1 MLVKGNEVLENI
13 DEGNLSRE
21 LEIAKFRNYGR
32 ENFADLIRYKVSMD
46 DFIENTSQFY
56 SIRLPK
62 EISEYFIRIDLAPF
76 FIMSESPVLE
86 QIEELLSS
94 RNNEFEFV
102 TNLREVKNY
111 YKKWLVQKTAKEKHY
126 FANSIINTVERNFAF
141 QSFYNLLIYGIVL
154 TYDPS
159 SYNSKKAK
167 EVFEKAKETVN
178 SSHLNQGLREEFLY
192 LLNIFQGFAYLKEYE
207 YLNSLTAFKEALVFN
222 PTGVTAFF
230 YCALSSRYMDDF
242 DTSYD
247 YLREIL
253 EFDKLRFKYS
263 IDYNHMALFSYF
275 YKNTVF
281 YNVFTENGFAQL
293 LPDID
298 FLIRSLHS
306 GEPNSMEKTYGK
318 LINLDN
324 LRIKEFYDETVA
336 VEIKFLKN
344 VLDSYS
350 QKRIGLIRIVEQI
363 FRDKLITLVEYI
375 RNLIETHY
383 FDLIKAEIEVF
394 DRQIEQNKRQL
405 TRITHEREDA
415 SKKIKTNKNEAA
427 EYLEETISERS
438 KNLEVKIENL
448 EKDPKYNPS
457 QVFYSSML
465 FTIMVSF
472 LILVVVGIITA
483 ITGYGEELPSTQ
495 LAIKTAL
502 KWGGVTFAVG
512 IFISI
517 FTSLSSFWEK
527 NSELK
532 LLTERLKHIRDNEA
546 AEREYINEDSERKA
560 IIYEQKFVD
569 RIKSQEKILESF
581 IAERQQNY
589 ERKYNLARKEI
600 DLFIN
605 PLNELL
611 KDLENIG

>member
-32 ENFADLIRYKVSMD
+32 ENFADLIRYKVGLD

-62 EISEYFIRIDLAPF
+62 EISEYFLRVDLAPF
-76 FIMSESPVLE
+76 FIMSEAPVLE

-154 TYDPS
+154 TYDSS
-159 SYNSKKAK
+159 SYNPQKAK
-167 EVFEKAKETVN
+167 EVFDRAKETVN
-178 SSHLNQGLREEFLY
+178 SSQLNQGLREELLY
-192 LLNIFQGFAYLKEYE
+192 LLNVFQGFAYLKEYE

-253 EFDKLRFKYS
+253 EFDKLRFKYA

-281 YNVFTENGFAQL
+281 YNIFTENGFAQL

-306 GEPNSMEKTYGK
+306 DESNSMEKTYGK

-324 LRIKEFYDETVA
+324 LRIKEFYDKTVS

-344 VLDSYS
+344 VLDTYS
-350 QKRIGLIRIVEQI
+350 QKRTGLIRIVEQI

-405 TRITHEREDA
+405 TRIIHEREDA
-415 SKKIKTNKNEAA
+415 SKKIKTNLNEAA
-427 EYLEETISERS
+427 EYLEKTITEKS
-438 KNLEVKIENL
+438 KSLEQKIEYL

-472 LILVVVGIITA
+472 IILVVVGIITA
-483 ITGYGEELPSTQ
+483 FTGYGEELPSTH
-495 LAIKTAL
+495 LALKTSL

-532 LLTERLKHIRDNEA
+532 SLTEKLKHIRDNEA
-546 AEREYINEDSERKA
+546 NERDYINEDSDRKA

-569 RIKSQEKILESF
+569 RIKSQEKILETF

-589 ERKYNLARKEI
+589 ERKYNEARKEI
-600 DLFIN
+600 DVFIN
-605 PLNELL
+605 PLNKLL
-611 KDLENIG
+611 KDLERAG